1 MKHTN
6 EKTSKNTIYKRLF
19 SAGLCVFTLT
29 SLTAQSVT
37 VYRTT
42 GSGSEK
48 LEKKKNINFVKKK
61 DGGSIVNIDSN
72 VKYQSMDGFGASMT
86 GSSAYLMNKLSKTR
100 KENLLNSLFTSSGI
114 KLSFVRHSIGSSDF
128 SLGNYTYH
136 DPGKTFSISKDRA
149 AVIPMLKAAKRK
161 NKQLKILG
169 TPWTAPA
176 WMKDN
181 NSMFEGE
188 LKDDHLDD
196 FALYLVRYLKAFKKD
211 GLPIY
216 AITMQNEPLHVT
228 SSYPSMK
235 MYWPQQSNLLKYH
248 LGPLMAKEKV
258 NSTKVLLYDHNWD
271 DTGYAKSI
279 LDIKDSKKYAAG
291 TAFHGYAGSVGAQTT
306 LRNYHKDRGIWFTEL
321 SGGDWSTNFG
331 NNLDY
336 YAKNIIIGSVR
347 NWSKSVLFWNLAL
360 DEKDGPQNGGCSNCR
375 GVVTIKKDGSFTKEI
390 EYYAL
395 GHLSKFVAPGA
406 KRIKSDNRGDIITV
420 AFRNPDGRLILVAY
434 NKSTKSKTFKGR
446 TGDKEFKYA
455 MPGRSLVTFKWRPSS
470 SKELINDFSESNQ
483 GVINSNANASF
494 IYPSPIKDSFTV
506 DLTSV
511 GLEKATLSIID
522 ITGQVIS
529 EYRLVDEITKLNLP
543 DSTASG
549 IHIALLEG
557 ENVSKFMKIAVD

>member
-19 SAGLCVFTLT
+19 SAGLCVFALT

-48 LEKKKNINFVKKK
+48 LKKKNNINFVNKK

-100 KENLLNSLFTSSGI
+100 KESLLNSLFSSSGI
-114 KLSFVRHSIGSSDF
+114 RLSFVRHSIGSSDF

-136 DPGKTFSISKDRA
+136 DPGKTFSIFKDRS
-149 AVIPMLKAAKRK
+149 AVIPMLKAALAK
-161 NKQLKILG
+161 NKRLKIMG

-181 NSMFEGE
+181 GSMFEGE

-196 FALYLVRYLKAFKKD
+196 FALYLVRYLKAFKND

-235 MYWPQQSNLLKYH
+235 MYWPQQSNLLRYH
-248 LGPLMAKEKV
+248 LGPLMAEEKV

-279 LDIKDSKKYAAG
+279 LDISDSKKYAAG

-336 YAKNIIIGSVR
+336 YAKNILIGSIR

-360 DEKDGPQNGGCSNCR
+360 DENDGPQNGGCSNCR

-420 AFRNPDGRLILVAY
+420 AFRNPDGKLTLVAY
-434 NKSTKSKTFKGR
+434 NKSTSSKTFKAR
-446 TGDKEFKYA
+446 TGTKEFKYT
-455 MPGRSLVTFKWRPSS
+455 MPGRSLVTFKWKPSS
-470 SKELINDFSESNQ
+470 SKELINDFSEANQ

-522 ITGQVIS
+522 LTGQVIS

-543 DSTASG
+543 DSIASG